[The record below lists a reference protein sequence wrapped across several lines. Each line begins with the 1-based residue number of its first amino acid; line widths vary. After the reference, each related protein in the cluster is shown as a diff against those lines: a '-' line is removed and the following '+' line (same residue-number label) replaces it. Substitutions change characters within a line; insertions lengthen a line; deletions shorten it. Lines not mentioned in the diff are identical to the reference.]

1 MRAASRLLPLLL
13 LSACSSASAPA
24 PTVPAAPVEARTD
37 EASGSAAPGSEAPLS
52 CRLKRAEELVEALE
66 LRSEDGGCRLL
77 LPLAVVAGSLPI
89 RVGAVPGEQAAAFE
103 AGSGADRFYASEGTV
118 SVVQADATTLR
129 GTVEARDANPPGLAR
144 LSATFEVRRSQ
155 P

>member
-13 LSACSSASAPA
+13 LSACSPAAAP
-24 PTVPAAPVEARTD
+24 PPAAPVEAPAA
-37 EASGSAAPGSEAPLS
+37 EGSGSAAPAAEPVVS
-52 CRLKRAEELVEALE
+52 CRLTRAEELVEALE

-77 LPLAVVAGSLPI
+77 LPLGVAAGPLPI
-89 RVGAVPGEQAAAFE
+89 RVGAVPGEPAAAFE
-103 AGSGADRFYASEGTV
+103 AGSGTDRFYASEGTV
-118 SVVQADATTLR
+118 KVEQADATLLR

>member
-1 MRAASRLLPLLL
+1 MRAASGLLAMLL
-13 LSACSSASAPA
+13 LSACSPAATPAPA
-24 PTVPAAPVEARTD
+24 PPVEARTE
-37 EASGSAAPGSEAPLS
+37 EASGSAEPAAEALVS
-52 CRLKRAEELVEALE
+52 CRLTRAEELVEALE

-77 LPLAVVAGSLPI
+77 LPLAVVAGPLPI

-118 SVVQADATTLR
+118 SVAQADANLLR
-129 GTVEARDANPPGLAR
+129 GTVEASDANPPGLAR
-144 LSATFEVRRSQ
+144 LSATFEVRRNQ

>member
-1 MRAASRLLPLLL
+1 LRTASALLVALLL
-13 LSACSSASAPA
+13 QACSSASTPAPTAPA
-24 PTVPAAPVEARTD
+24 PPVEARTE
-37 EASGSAAPGSEAPLS
+37 EASGSAAPAAEALVS
-52 CRLKRAEELVEALE
+52 CRLTRAEELVEALE
-66 LRSEDGGCRLL
+66 LRSEDGGCRLM
-77 LPLAVVAGSLPI
+77 LPLAVVAGPLPI

-118 SVVQADATTLR
+118 TVAQADANLLR

-144 LSATFEVRRSQ
+144 LSATFEVRRNQ

>member
-1 MRAASRLLPLLL
+1 MLL
-13 LSACSSASAPA
+13 LSACSSAAAPA
-24 PTVPAAPVEARTD
+24 PAAPAEPLGD
-37 EASGSAAPGSEAPLS
+37 EASGSAAPAAESLVS
-52 CRLKRAEELVEALE
+52 CRLTRAEELVEAVE

-77 LPLAVVAGSLPI
+77 LPLAVAAGPLPI
-89 RVGAVPGEQAAAFE
+89 RVGAVPGELAAAFE

-118 SVVQADATTLR
+118 TVAQADANLLR

-144 LSATFEVRRSQ
+144 LSATFEVRRNQ

>member
-1 MRAASRLLPLLL
+1 
-13 LSACSSASAPA
+13 
-24 PTVPAAPVEARTD
+24 VPAAPVEARTD

-52 CRLKRAEELVEALE
+52 CRLTGAEELVEALE

>member
-1 MRAASRLLPLLL
+1 MRTASASLVALL
-13 LSACSSASAPA
+13 LSACSSTSPPA
-24 PTVPAAPVEARTD
+24 PAAPVEARAG
-37 EASGSAAPGSEAPLS
+37 EGSGSAAPGAEEAIS
-52 CRLKRAEELVEALE
+52 CRLTRAEELVEALE

-77 LPLAVVAGSLPI
+77 LPLAVGAGPLPI
-89 RVGAVPGEQAAAFE
+89 RVGAVPGELAAAFE

-118 SVVQADATTLR
+118 NVAQADATLLR

>member
-1 MRAASRLLPLLL
+1 MRAAAGLLAMLL
-13 LSACSSASAPA
+13 LSACSSAAAPA
-24 PTVPAAPVEARTD
+24 PAAPVEARTN
-37 EASGSAAPGSEAPLS
+37 EASGSAAPGAEATIS
-52 CRLKRAEELVEALE
+52 CRLTRAEELVEALE

-77 LPLAVVAGSLPI
+77 LPLAVVAGPLPI

-103 AGSGADRFYASEGTV
+103 ASSGADRFYASEGTV
-118 SVVQADATTLR
+118 NVAQADATLVR

-144 LSATFEVRRSQ
+144 LTATFEVRRSQ